1 MTLKITRF
9 LTDAFNK
16 QAKISHFS
24 SKIQVGVPD
33 KISMTYLSHIKSQ
46 FGELFLEDAN
56 YVIMTKLGADEA
68 GFDKAAKKFVDVIAT
83 VLDTEVSKSEVKTL
97 DLSEDANSG
106 EDSDD
111 ENKEEAAAPSSVI
124 LLVKVTTK

>member
-16 QAKISHFS
+16 QAKISHFG
-24 SKIQVGVPD
+24 SKIKVGVPG
-33 KISMTYLSHIKSQ
+33 KISSTYLGRIKSQ

-56 YVIMTKLGADEA
+56 YIIMTKLAADETD
-68 GFDKAAKKFVDVIAT
+68 FDKMSKKFVDVIAT
-83 VLDTEVSKSEVKTL
+83 VLDTDVAKNEVKTL
-97 DLSEDANSG
+97 DMSSDGSSEDG
-106 EDSDD
+106 E
-111 ENKEEAAAPSSVI
+111 EGEEEAAAPSSVI